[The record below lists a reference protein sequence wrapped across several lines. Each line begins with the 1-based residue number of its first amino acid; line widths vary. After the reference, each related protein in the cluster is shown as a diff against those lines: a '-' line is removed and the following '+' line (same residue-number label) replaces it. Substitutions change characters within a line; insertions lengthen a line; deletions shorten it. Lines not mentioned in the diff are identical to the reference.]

1 MRKTQNYTPSCMFN
15 LIDRDDGNKTFKK
28 KQRMA

>member
-15 LIDRDDGNKTFKK
+15 LIDRDDGNKTFEK

>member
-1 MRKTQNYTPSCMFN
+1 MKKIFKNKPSCMFN

>member
-1 MRKTQNYTPSCMFN
+1 MEKTYKYTPSCMFN
-15 LIDRDDGNKTFKK
+15 LIDRDDGNKTFEK